1 MGLQWELHPFGVSS
15 KRGPTAYGVLHPGRA
30 VAVYLLP
37 WFQGVSLDLKKK
49 LPSATL
55 VLAFL
60 WGLSYPKEKKP
71 THQ

>member
-1 MGLQWELHPFGVSS
+1 MH
-15 KRGPTAYGVLHPGRA
+15 TGVLPPGRA

-37 WFQGVSLDLKKK
+37 WFEGVSLDLKKK
-49 LPSATL
+49 LSSATL

-60 WGLSYPKEKKP
+60 WGLSYSKEKKP